1 MRKQIYAEE
10 FVERFM
16 TGSLEHLKHQLAPVK
31 IFQLSEIA
39 PYIKSPT
46 PPIILGYNLLVYI
59 SEGHFDHQIG
69 PKTYVVNS
77 PAVLISNYGNVS
89 AIKSVDRSAKGY
101 CVLIRENVM
110 TSLFREQEILNIF
123 HISPVLNLDGK
134 GDNELSTLFALLYA
148 EAHDT
153 APYKVLVESLLKSL
167 LLKIIKL
174 SGEAHPLSRKQQ
186 IAMAFKELVH
196 KNFQEHKTPSFYAEK
211 LKVSSNYLNRC
222 VYAVFMKSSKDIILE
237 VLIMRSQILLAES
250 NKSVADISYE
260 LNFSDPSYFARI
272 FRKNVGVSPTTYRKS
287 VRPH

>member
-1 MRKQIYAEE
+1 MGKQIYAEE

-16 TGSLEHLKHQLAPVK
+16 TGGLDHLKHQLAPVK

-46 PPIILGYNLLVYI
+46 PPIFLGYNLLVYI
-59 SEGHFDHQIG
+59 AEGHFDHQIG
-69 PKTYVVNS
+69 PKTYVVSS

-123 HISPVLNLDGK
+123 HISPVLNLNNKADE
-134 GDNELSTLFALLYA
+134 ELRTLFSLLHA
-148 EAHDT
+148 EAHDNM
-153 APYKVLVESLLKSL
+153 PYQVLVESLLKSL

-174 SGEAHPLSRKQQ
+174 SGAAQPLNRKQE
-186 IAMAFKELVH
+186 IAMAFKQLVH

-211 LKVSSNYLNRC
+211 LKVSPNYLNRC

-237 VLIMRSQILLAES
+237 VLIMHSQFLLSES
-250 NKSVADISYE
+250 NKSIADICYE

-272 FRKNVGVSPTTYRKS
+272 FKKIVGVSPTAYRNS
-287 VRPH
+287 VRSR